1 MRSIIH
7 QDRVKSTEKKP
18 VPIPDIVSVR
28 TWVEK
33 RITDILGEE
42 DEIITTLVLE
52 EMKTGNLHA
61 ALSGFL
67 GQTTDTFI
75 TDLRAFAQ
83 GLQEAQKAAIRH
95 AEALASLAALK
106 KKIPKRQ
113 RSGSPVRER
122 SRSR

>member
-1 MRSIIH
+1 M
-7 QDRVKSTEKKP
+7 
-18 VPIPDIVSVR
+18 R

-33 RITDILGEE
+33 RLTDILGEE
-42 DEIITTLVLE
+42 DEILTFLVLE

-67 GQTTDTFI
+67 GHATEKFI
-75 TDLRAFAQ
+75 TDLRDFSR
-83 GLQEAQKAAIRH
+83 GLEEAQKAAVRQ

-106 KKIPKRQ
+106 KKIPTRQ